1 MGEPSKIKYSPFNE
15 VKKKVLQ
22 GMKEDEAISSA
33 SIDLVNSVGYASGN
47 YTPPDVTSAMIASE
61 LMTAIIGYIYYN
73 DEPEAQNIEHVISL
87 LEKASNHRNHPDARE
102 PELTYMI
109 KYDYASREPDA
120 FAVKAFSLYNMA
132 PARYKEDARAI
143 AIASI
148 WCRTCALATD

>member
-1 MGEPSKIKYSPFNE
+1 MGEPSKVKYNPFNE

-33 SIDLVNSVGYASGN
+33 SIDLINSVGYTSGN

-73 DEPEAQNIEHVISL
+73 DEPEAQNIERVISL
-87 LEKASNHRNHPDARE
+87 LEKAAKRSNRPDARE
-102 PELTYMI
+102 EIVDMI
-109 KYDYASREPDA
+109 KYDYAAREPNA
-120 FAVKAFSLYNMA
+120 FAVKAFNLYNMA